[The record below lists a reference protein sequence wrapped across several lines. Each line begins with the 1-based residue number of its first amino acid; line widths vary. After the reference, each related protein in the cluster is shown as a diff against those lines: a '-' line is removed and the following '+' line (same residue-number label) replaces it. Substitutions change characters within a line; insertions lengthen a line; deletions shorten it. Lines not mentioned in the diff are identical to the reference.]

1 MSCRSLLSC
10 LLFLFRAWISSFGSS
25 SGFLRR
31 RFAFHS
37 SRANVRRLPHEYFVK
52 RTRPNTRKNGNGRRW
67 TLSPS
72 RADENYPAFQWPLIF
87 TRPLKRSISRSFFL
101 FFNHLQPFFPAVQG
115 FTPYARSSPLERI
128 RSCFHPAFW
137 RSKNEANP
145 RFRFAKENN
154 FTQFRLLRI
163 LVLRIRGQR
172 SLTILRSKLKRW
184 RLLTSFWPIV
194 TASSKDLPRH
204 PLVDKRGAYPRK
216 SNAPPWNTHI
226 HTHARARGN
235 TYNNLLVVRVKRPRR
250 EPRRYYHTFPF
261 NRKLRGRLEGSLK
274 GERGKRC
281 SRGKKRTAQ
290 PCWRE
295 IKNARQPNEPDSKK
309 RDRFP
314 SNGWRKIRKDEGR

>member
-10 LLFLFRAWISSFGSS
+10 LLFLFRAWIGSFGSS

-101 FFNHLQPFFPAVQG
+101 FFDHLQPFFPAVQG

-145 RFRFAKENN
+145 RFRFAKKNN

-163 LVLRIRGQR
+163 SVLRIRGQR
-172 SLTILRSKLKRW
+172 SLTILRSKVKRW

-216 SNAPPWNTHI
+216 SNAPPWHTHI
-226 HTHARARGN
+226 HTHIHARAEIPTTTCWSFEWKDRVESRGVIIIPS
-235 TYNNLLVVRVKRPRR
+235 LLIGNFADGWKARWRVKGVSDAP
-250 EPRRYYHTFPF
+250 
-261 NRKLRGRLEGSLK
+261 
-274 GERGKRC
+274 GER
-281 SRGKKRTAQ
+281 S
-290 PCWRE
+290 
-295 IKNARQPNEPDSKK
+295 EPHSHAGE
-309 RDRFP
+309 R
-314 SNGWRKIRKDEGR
+314 